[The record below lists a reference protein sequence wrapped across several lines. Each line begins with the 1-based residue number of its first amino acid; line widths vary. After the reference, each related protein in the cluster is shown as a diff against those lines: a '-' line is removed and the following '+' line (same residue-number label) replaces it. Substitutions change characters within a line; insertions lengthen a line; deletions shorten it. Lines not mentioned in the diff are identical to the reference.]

1 MKKKILS
8 LILIMV
14 LLIGGLFALTG
25 CENGENG
32 KTNNTIE
39 ISRTLNKGKITLS
52 VPKKDDGTP
61 KYEFT
66 EEKPENSKVN
76 RGTFYLV
83 TDNAVFSFKSSGLV
97 YNTSVY
103 YKQKYGDQKATFDGY
118 LDWVDDKDSK
128 INLSGM
134 EKLEINGRK
143 AIRYY
148 DREGSSGNYKYY
160 GYFYSVGADDV
171 FPGSDFEMTVTYKS
185 EESEAKEFDEE
196 TLSIINS
203 LKIELNQ

>member
-1 MKKKILS
+1 
-8 LILIMV
+8 MV

-25 CENGENG
+25 CENG

-160 GYFYSVGADDV
+160 GYFYRVGADDV
-171 FPGSDFEMTVTYKS
+171 FLGSDFEMTVTYKS
-185 EESEAKEFDEE
+185 EESEAREFDEE

>member
-25 CENGENG
+25 CENG

-160 GYFYSVGADDV
+160 GYFYRVGADDV
-171 FPGSDFEMTVTYKS
+171 FLGSDFEMTVTYKS

>member
-8 LILIMV
+8 LVLIMV

-25 CENGENG
+25 CENG

-160 GYFYSVGADDV
+160 GYFYRVGADDV
-171 FPGSDFEMTVTYKS
+171 FLGSDFEMTVTYKS

>member
-1 MKKKILS
+1 MKKILS
-8 LILIMV
+8 IMV
-14 LLIGGLFALTG
+14 IAVLLAGGLFALTG
-25 CENGENG
+25 CGNGEN
-32 KTNNTIE
+32 KKENNTVE
-39 ISRTLNKGKITLS
+39 ISNTLNKGKITLS
-52 VPKKDDGTP
+52 VPKKDDGTS

-66 EEKPENSKVN
+66 TEKPENSKVD

-97 YNTSVY
+97 YNTSIY
-103 YKQKYGDQKATFDGY
+103 YKQKYGDQKATFEGY
-118 LDWVDDKDSK
+118 FDWVDDKDSK
-128 INLSGM
+128 ISLSGM

-160 GYFYSVGADDV
+160 GYFYRVGADDV
-171 FPGSDFEMTVTYKS
+171 FPGSAFEMTVTYKT
-185 EESEAKEFDEE
+185 EESESKEFDDE

-203 LKIELNQ
+203 LKINLNE

>member
-8 LILIMV
+8 LVLIMV

-25 CENGENG
+25 CENG

-160 GYFYSVGADDV
+160 GYFYRVGADDV

>member
-1 MKKKILS
+1 MIIQMKKKILS

-25 CENGENG
+25 CENG

-83 TDNAVFSFKSSGLV
+83 TDNTILGFSTSGLS
-97 YNTSVY
+97 YNTS
-103 YKQKYGDQKATFDGY
+103 QKYE
-118 LDWVDDKDSK
+118 DK
-128 INLSGM
+128 
-134 EKLEINGRK
+134 
-143 AIRYY
+143 
-148 DREGSSGNYKYY
+148 
-160 GYFYSVGADDV
+160 
-171 FPGSDFEMTVTYKS
+171 
-185 EESEAKEFDEE
+185 
-196 TLSIINS
+196 
-203 LKIELNQ
+203 